1 MISRDD
7 TFIDLTDLLHQQE
20 IKRKTW
26 KYKIRHFIN
35 IITFNILYKKYKL

>member
-7 TFIDLTDLLHQQE
+7 TFIDLTYLLHQQE

-35 IITFNILYKKYKL
+35 IITFNIFCKKYKL

>member
-7 TFIDLTDLLHQQE
+7 TFIDLTEMFNELD
-20 IKRKTW
+20 RKKSL

-35 IITFNILYKKYKL
+35 IITFNIFYKKYR